1 MSDIFD
7 KVLSDRDPIETILS
21 YVPGFKGYFDR
32 DNRRSA
38 DKLLRETLANRFEE
52 LYQRLSALQ
61 RDMVSQGNLKL
72 VGDLEAATIKIRTLT
87 DRIRNATYGYS
98 GLFDAVTVN
107 SEELQQIYNYDVA
120 LLQYTDTIGDAI
132 DNVERSIGSDGL
144 PAAVRHLVSLSRES
158 VETYDRRKEVILGT
172 SPTE

>member
-7 KVLSDRDPIETILS
+7 KVLSDLDPIEKILS

-38 DKLLRETLANRFEE
+38 DKLLRETVANRFEE

-61 RDMVSQGNLKL
+61 RDLVSQGELKL
-72 VGDLEAATIKIRTLT
+72 VGELEAATIKIRTFT
-87 DRIRNATYGYS
+87 DRIRSATYGYS
-98 GLFDAVTVN
+98 GLFDAVNVN
-107 SEELQQIYNYDVA
+107 SEELQQIYNFDLA
-120 LLQYTDTIGDAI
+120 LLQYTDSINDAI

-144 PAAVRHLVSLSRES
+144 PAAVRHLVSLTREAI
-158 VETYDRRKEVILGT
+158 ETYDRRKEVILG
-172 SPTE
+172 SNPTE

>member
-7 KVLSDRDPIETILS
+7 KVLSDRDPIEKILS

-38 DKLLRETLANRFEE
+38 DKLLRETVANRFEE

-61 RDMVSQGNLKL
+61 RDLVSQGELKL
-72 VGDLEAATIKIRTLT
+72 VGELEAATIKIRTFT
-87 DRIRNATYGYS
+87 DRIRSATYGYS
-98 GLFDAVTVN
+98 GLFDAVNVN
-107 SEELQQIYNYDVA
+107 SEELQQIYNFDLA
-120 LLQYTDTIGDAI
+120 LLQYTDSINDAI

-144 PAAVRHLVSLSRES
+144 PAAVRHLVSLTREAI
-158 VETYDRRKEVILGT
+158 ETYDRRKEVILG
-172 SPTE
+172 SNPTE